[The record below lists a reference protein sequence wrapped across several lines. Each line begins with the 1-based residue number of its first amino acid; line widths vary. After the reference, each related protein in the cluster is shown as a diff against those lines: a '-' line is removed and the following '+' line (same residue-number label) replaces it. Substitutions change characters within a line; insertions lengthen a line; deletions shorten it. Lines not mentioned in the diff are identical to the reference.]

1 MNAFAVNGAPAPAV
15 ADWTGR
21 WWSHWG
27 PVDLVPMGDKV
38 VAAVP
43 AALTP
48 LADASEISVTDRLV
62 GRIALANGYG
72 NMAKRCAGWRTPA
85 ATSEASGS
93 GGSNSRA
100 KLISPPS

>member
-1 MNAFAVNGAPAPAV
+1 V
-15 ADWTGR
+15 
-21 WWSHWG
+21 SHWG

-48 LADASEISVTDRLV
+48 LADASEISATERLL

-72 NMAKRCAGWRTPA
+72 NHGETVRRVADASGDIRSVWLGGIELA
-85 ATSEASGS
+85 SEADLAAELT
-93 GGSNSRA
+93 RRHQ
-100 KLISPPS
+100 